1 MVGAISSGM
10 GGIDASVLKQMQEK
24 MFKQFDLNGDGK
36 ITKEEMNKVVQ
47 SDGTQKGPSVD
58 EVFKNLDTDNDGA
71 ISKLESD
78 AGLAKLA
85 QQMQGKDGAQ
95 GKGTPPSSGN
105 VEGGGKSGAS
115 ASAQSSSVSII
126 NSSSSSNIVY
136 DKKDANKDGK
146 VSFKEEQDYAMKH
159 PDDAKKSY
167 LAAKNGPDKT
177 EDVNGNQES
186 QISESVNSFA

>member
-10 GGIDASVLKQMQEK
+10 GGIDASALKQMQEK
-24 MFKQFDLNGDGK
+24 MFKQADLNGDGK

-47 SDGTQKGPSVD
+47 SEGTQKGPSVD

-95 GKGTPPSSGN
+95 DKGLPPRAEMWR
-105 VEGGGKSGAS
+105 EGG
-115 ASAQSSSVSII
+115 
-126 NSSSSSNIVY
+126 NPEPP
-136 DKKDANKDGK
+136 K
-146 VSFKEEQDYAMKH
+146 VLKAVPFRSLIHLQ
-159 PDDAKKSY
+159 
-167 LAAKNGPDKT
+167 AAVKFMTKRTRTRTARFPLRRNRT
-177 EDVNGNQES
+177 MR
-186 QISESVNSFA
+186 

>member
-10 GGIDASVLKQMQEK
+10 GGIDASALKQMQEK

-95 GKGTPPSSGN
+95 DKGPPPTSGS
-105 VEGGGKSGAS
+105 VEGGGKAGAS
-115 ASAQSSSVSII
+115 ESAQSSSVSII
-126 NSSSSSNIVY
+126 NSSSSSNKVY

-167 LAAKNGPDKT
+167 LAVKNGPDKT